1 MKEYTLK
8 VQNINGR
15 NFKRYKQMET
25 YPMFT
30 LEELILLNI
39 REPQRYTYSIQ
50 PLSKFQWLFFIEIE
64 KQV

>member
-1 MKEYTLK
+1 MKDCTLK

-25 YPMFT
+25 SSVHR

-39 REPQRYTYSIQ
+39 HKPQRYTYSMQ
-50 PLSKFQWLFFIEIE
+50 PLSK
-64 KQV
+64 